1 MLAHTLAFMLTFAWD
16 YLVPKAILKQEKRIT
31 EQSSRKEVT
40 LILRDRVMEMF
51 SIKTM
56 DVYSSIAGKLE
67 HFFEN

>member
-1 MLAHTLAFMLTFAWD
+1 MLAHTIAFMLTFAWD
-16 YLVPKAILKQEKRIT
+16 YMIPRAILKQEKRIS

-56 DVYSSIAGKLE
+56 DVYSSIAGRLE
-67 HFFEN
+67 NYF